1 MPTPN
6 AQRLPSSVVVRR
18 RSLVGP
24 SILGYDETVGF
35 CIESA
40 AETDTRLA
48 EKGQAMID
56 RYSTPEMGAIWDPQ
70 AKTQRWL
77 DVEIAVC
84 DGLEHFGVIP
94 AGTTAKIRAGA
105 KFDLDRIAELELET
119 RHDVMAFVK
128 NVQEHLGEE
137 GRFVHYGIT
146 SYDVVD
152 TSLSLLLRD
161 SADQIIKRAEGLN
174 EVIRRRAREHKDT
187 VQIGRTHGIHAEPI
201 TFGFKL
207 AGWLDEMNH
216 NIDRLKYARKMIAV
230 GKISGAVG
238 THANIDP
245 RVEEYVCSSLGL
257 EAAPVS
263 TQIIARDRHAQFMS
277 TLAILAGSLE
287 RFSTELR
294 NLQRTEL
301 LEVQE
306 YFAAGQKGSSAMP
319 HKRNPWNSETV
330 TGLARVVRGNLI
342 PMLESMTTWHE
353 RDLANSSVERIILPD
368 TCTLVDWML
377 AKFTDILDRLNVYPE
392 NMKAN
397 LEKMGGLVC
406 SEQVMLALIASGLS
420 REEAYTTVQR
430 NAAKAWSGENFQQA
444 IANDPTVKERL
455 SEEEVRHAFDVQ
467 YHLKNLAYT
476 FEKLGI

>member
-1 MPTPN
+1 
-6 AQRLPSSVVVRR
+6 
-18 RSLVGP
+18 
-24 SILGYDETVGF
+24 
-35 CIESA
+35 
-40 AETDTRLA
+40 
-48 EKGQAMID
+48 MID
-56 RYSTPEMGAIWDPQ
+56 RYTTPEMRALWDPQ
-70 AKTQRWL
+70 NKTQRWL

-84 DGLEHFGVIP
+84 EGLEHFGAIP
-94 AGTTAKIRAGA
+94 AGTTDKIRAGA
-105 KFDLDRIAELELET
+105 KFDLSRIAELERET

-152 TSLSLLLRD
+152 TALSLLLRD
-161 SADQIIKRAEGLN
+161 SADIILRRAEGLT

-187 VQIGRTHGIHAEPI
+187 LQIGRTHGIHAEPI

-216 NIDRLKYARKMIAV
+216 NLERLRAAREMVAV
-230 GKISGAVG
+230 GKVSGAVG

-245 RVEEYVCSSLGL
+245 RVEEYVCKSLGL
-257 EAAPVS
+257 GVAPVS
-263 TQIIARDRHAQFMS
+263 TQIISRDRHAQLVT
-277 TLAILAGSLE
+277 TLAILAASLE
-287 RFSTELR
+287 RFATEVR
-294 NLQRTEL
+294 NLQRTEI

-306 YFAAGQKGSSAMP
+306 YFAEGQKGSSAMP

-330 TGLARVVRGNLI
+330 SGLARVVRGNVV
-342 PMLESMTTWHE
+342 PMLESVTTWHE

-377 AKFTDILDRLNVYPE
+377 WKFTDILDRLIVYPE
-392 NMKAN
+392 NMRRN

-406 SEQVMLALIASGLS
+406 SEQVMLALIGTGLS

-430 NAAKAWSGENFQQA
+430 NAAKAWSGENFQHA
-444 IANDPTVKERL
+444 IANDPLVKERL
-455 SEEEVRHAFDVQ
+455 SGEEIAHCFDVQ
-467 YHLKNLAYT
+467 YHLKNLQHT

>member
-1 MPTPN
+1 
-6 AQRLPSSVVVRR
+6 
-18 RSLVGP
+18 
-24 SILGYDETVGF
+24 
-35 CIESA
+35 
-40 AETDTRLA
+40 
-48 EKGQAMID
+48 MID
-56 RYSTPEMGAIWDPQ
+56 RYSTREMRAVWDPQ

-84 DGLEHFGVIP
+84 EGLEHFGKIP
-94 AGTTAKIRAGA
+94 AGTTEKIRAGA
-105 KFDLDRIAELELET
+105 RFDLDRIAELELET

-161 SADQIIKRAEGLN
+161 SADLILRKTEDLIQ
-174 EVIRRRAREHKDT
+174 VIRRRAREHKDT

-216 NIDRLKYARKMIAV
+216 NVERLQLARKRIAV

-238 THANIDP
+238 THANVEPAI
-245 RVEEYVCSSLGL
+245 EEYICHSLGL
-257 EAAPVS
+257 EPAPVS
-263 TQIIARDRHAQFMS
+263 TQIIARDRHAEFMS
-277 TLAILAGSLE
+277 TLAILAASLE
-287 RFSTELR
+287 RFATEIR
-294 NLQRTEL
+294 NLQRTEI

-306 YFAAGQKGSSAMP
+306 YFAPGQKGSSAMP

-342 PMLESMTTWHE
+342 PMLESVTTWHE

-368 TCTLVDWML
+368 SCTLVDWML
-377 AKFTDILDRLNVYPE
+377 AKFTDILDRLIVYPD
-392 NMKAN
+392 NMRKN

-406 SEQVMLALIASGLS
+406 SEQVMLALIATGLS

-430 NAAKAWSGENFQQA
+430 NAAKAWDGENFQQA
-444 IANDPTVKERL
+444 ISNDPTVKERL
-455 SEEEVRHAFDVQ
+455 STEDVAHCFDVQ
-467 YHLKNLAYT
+467 YHLKNLTYT
-476 FEKLGI
+476 FEKLNI

>member
-1 MPTPN
+1 
-6 AQRLPSSVVVRR
+6 
-18 RSLVGP
+18 
-24 SILGYDETVGF
+24 
-35 CIESA
+35 
-40 AETDTRLA
+40 
-48 EKGQAMID
+48 MID
-56 RYSTPEMGAIWDPQ
+56 RYTTKEMRAIWDIE

-84 DGLEHFGVIP
+84 AGLEHFGKIP
-94 AGTTAKIRAGA
+94 AGTTDAIRASA

-152 TSLSLLLRD
+152 TSLSMLLRD
-161 SADQIIKRAEGLN
+161 SIDLILTRARALN
-174 EVIRRRAREHKDT
+174 EVIKRRAREHKKT

-207 AGWLDEMNH
+207 ANWVDEMNH
-216 NIDRLKYARKMIAV
+216 NIERLESARKMIAV

-238 THANIDP
+238 THAN
-245 RVEEYVCSSLGL
+245 VEPEIEAYVCQSLGL
-257 EAAPVS
+257 EAAVVS
-263 TQIIARDRHAQFMS
+263 TQIIARDRHAQLVC

-294 NLQRTEL
+294 NLQRTEI

-353 RDLANSSVERIILPD
+353 RDLANSSVERIVLPD
-368 TCTLVDWML
+368 TCLLIDWML
-377 AKFTDILDRLNVYPE
+377 VKFTDILDKLLVYPD

-397 LEKMGGLVC
+397 LDKMGGLVC
-406 SEQVMLALIASGLS
+406 SEQVMLALIATGLS

-430 NAAKAWSGENFQQA
+430 NAAKAWSGENFQAA
-444 IANDPTVKERL
+444 IAADPTVLERL
-455 SEEEVRHAFDVQ
+455 TKEDVAHAFDVE
-467 YHLKNLAYT
+467 YHLKNLQYT
-476 FEKLGI
+476 FDRLGI

>member
-1 MPTPN
+1 M
-6 AQRLPSSVVVRR
+6 
-18 RSLVGP
+18 
-24 SILGYDETVGF
+24 
-35 CIESA
+35 IE
-40 AETDTRLA
+40 
-48 EKGQAMID
+48 
-56 RYSTPEMGAIWDPQ
+56 RYSTQEMRDIWDIP

-84 DGLEHFGVIP
+84 DGLEHFGHIP
-94 AGTTAKIRAGA
+94 AGTTAKIKAGA
-105 KFDLDRIAELELET
+105 RFELDRIAELEKET

-152 TSLSLLLRD
+152 TALCILLRD
-161 SADQIIKRAEGLN
+161 SADVILKRAQGLIA
-174 EVIRRRAREHKDT
+174 VIRRVAGEHKKT
-187 VQIGRTHGIHAEPI
+187 VMIGRTHGIHAEPI

-207 AGWLDEMNH
+207 ANWLDEMNH
-216 NIDRLKYARKMIAV
+216 NVERLQAARTSIAV

-245 RVEEYVCSSLGL
+245 EVEAYVCHSLGL
-257 EAAPVS
+257 EPAPVS
-263 TQIIARDRHAQFMS
+263 TQIIARDRHAQFVT
-277 TLAILAGSLE
+277 TLAILAASLE

-294 NLQRTEL
+294 NLQRTEI

-306 YFAAGQKGSSAMP
+306 YFAQGQKGSSAMP

-330 TGLARVVRGNLI
+330 TGLARVVRGNVI
-342 PMLESMTTWHE
+342 PMLESVTTWHE

-377 AKFTDILDRLNVYPE
+377 DTLMVYPD
-392 NMKAN
+392 NMEKN
-397 LEKMGGLVC
+397 LNKMGGLVC
-406 SEQVMLALIASGLS
+406 SEQIMLSLIAAGLS

-430 NAAKAWSGENFQQA
+430 NAAKAWEGLEFKA
-444 IANDPTVKERL
+444 CIAADPTVKERL
-455 SEEEVRHAFDVQ
+455 TDEQVAHCFDVE
-467 YHLKNLAYT
+467 YHLKNLQHT
-476 FEKLGI
+476 FDLLGI